1 MNKILIAVDDNQ
13 STRDI
18 FAKCTQMCKC
28 MAPEEII
35 LLYVEQLG
43 GRSILDELL
52 GEQELSA
59 LQEVIEGTEWKAVL
73 DKRADK
79 ILTYYKTALT
89 QTSPVS
95 AVRTM
100 VTTGIPAEEIVRV
113 AKDEDVNIILI
124 GARSSRPSS
133 FMMGSVS
140 REVANISDRPVMI
153 VK

>member
-1 MNKILIAVDDNQ
+1 
-13 STRDI
+13 
-18 FAKCTQMCKC
+18 